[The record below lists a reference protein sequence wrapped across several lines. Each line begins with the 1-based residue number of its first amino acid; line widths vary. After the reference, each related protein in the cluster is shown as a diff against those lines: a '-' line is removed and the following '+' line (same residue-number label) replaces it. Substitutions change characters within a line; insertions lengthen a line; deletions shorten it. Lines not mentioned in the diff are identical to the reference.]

1 MLPKCMR
8 VVLSGAGFAALLCGS
23 SPAWAQTV
31 GNAQSFAVMG
41 GTGVSANGGVSTITG
56 DVGIAPA
63 AGSFITGFPA
73 NATVVPPFSV
83 RGNDSTAIAARASI
97 TSLNTALVSAPP
109 SGPNSLPEL
118 GGASFGPG
126 VYNFA
131 AQATLSAG
139 NLTLTTPGLYIFKVG
154 SFLTADTTTHVL
166 LGAGVDPCNV
176 FWQVTSMANLN
187 GVNFVGNVVADAGVH
202 LGTGATLTGRALAT
216 ANGDVTLAGT
226 DIVGGCSAPGGG
238 GGGLPPTVT
247 KAFSPASIPV
257 GGISTLTIRLNNSN
271 AAAIALTAAFTDT
284 LPSGVL
290 VAATPNPTTTCG
302 GAVTATSGGSTVTLA
317 TGSTIPAGSCTIA
330 VNVTAAAAGT
340 FVNTILA
347 GALQT
352 NGGNNVAPAT
362 APLVAAVAP
371 TVTKAFSPASIT
383 AGGVST
389 LTITV
394 SNPNAATIALTAA
407 FTDTLPSGVLVAATP
422 NLATTCGGAV
432 TAPSGGS
439 TVTLATGSTIPAGSC
454 TIAVNVT
461 AAAAGS
467 FVNTIPAGGLQT
479 SGGPNVAPATT
490 PLAVVTAV
498 PTLPQVFVF
507 FLALGLAGVGYL
519 RLRRRARAE

>member
-1 MLPKCMR
+1 MR
-8 VVLSGAGFAALLCGS
+8 RYLTLAVSAGFAALLCGS
-23 SPAWAQTV
+23 SPAWAQTA
-31 GNAQSFAVMG
+31 GAAQSFAIMG
-41 GTGVSANGGVSTITG
+41 GTTVAANGTGSLITG

-83 RGNDSTAIAARASI
+83 HGNDSTAIAARASI
-97 TSLNTALVSAPP
+97 LTLQTALQTAAP

-139 NLTLTTPGLYIFKVG
+139 NLTLTTPGLYIFKIG
-154 SFLTADTTTHVL
+154 SFLTANTTTHVL

-176 FWQVTSMANLN
+176 FWQVTNLASLN

-247 KAFSPASIPV
+247 KAFSPASVAV
-257 GGISTLTIRLNNSN
+257 GGVSRLTITVSNPN
-271 AAAIALTAAFTDT
+271 AATISLTAAFTDT

-290 VAATPNPTTTCG
+290 IAATPNPTTTCG
-302 GAVTATSGGSTVTLA
+302 GT
-317 TGSTIPAGSCTIA
+317 
-330 VNVTAAAAGT
+330 
-340 FVNTILA
+340 
-347 GALQT
+347 
-352 NGGNNVAPAT
+352 
-362 APLVAAVAP
+362 
-371 TVTKAFSPASIT
+371 
-383 AGGVST
+383 
-389 LTITV
+389 
-394 SNPNAATIALTAA
+394 
-407 FTDTLPSGVLVAATP
+407 
-422 NLATTCGGAV
+422 V

-439 TVTLATGSTIPAGSC
+439 TVTLATGSTIPPGSC
-454 TIAVNVT
+454 TIGVNVS

-467 FVNTIPAGGLQT
+467 FVNTILAGALQT
-479 SGGPNVAPATT
+479 NNGNNAAPAAAT
-490 PLAVVTAV
+490 LAVGISV
-498 PTLPQVFVF
+498 PTLSEWAFIMLVVL
-507 FLALGLAGVGYL
+507 LAAAGVVA
-519 RLRRRARAE
+519 LRRRTSAL